1 MLKLF
6 LVTLFTL
13 SNATKKTKAELLQ
26 DHTATLK
33 PRLLVPD
40 IDSIEYLEHHTV
52 ALGDF
57 VFYETERQIG
67 YGFVTTLLDD
77 SVTVKDNENGHD
89 VTVKT
94 HHEIKTIKNTNDN
107 LMKFID
113 AAHDLSNNGATIK
126 VLDAEATFDEAR
138 QSFQA
143 NGHRKITEANIMQS
157 GDLELIELFR
167 QAMD

>member
-1 MLKLF
+1 MLKL
-6 LVTLFTL
+6 LLLTLFTL
-13 SNATKKTKAELLQ
+13 SNDASYATTKTEAELLQ
-26 DHTATLK
+26 DHKATLK
-33 PRLLVPD
+33 PRVLVPD
-40 IDSIEYLEHHTV
+40 IDSIEFMEHHKV
-52 ALGDF
+52 AYGDF

-67 YGFVTTLLDD
+67 YGFVTTLHDD
-77 SVTVKDNENGHD
+77 NVTVRDNENGYD

-113 AAHDLSNNGATIK
+113 SAHDLRKNGATIK

-143 NGHRKITEANIMQS
+143 NGHCKITENQ
-157 GDLELIELFR
+157 
-167 QAMD
+167 